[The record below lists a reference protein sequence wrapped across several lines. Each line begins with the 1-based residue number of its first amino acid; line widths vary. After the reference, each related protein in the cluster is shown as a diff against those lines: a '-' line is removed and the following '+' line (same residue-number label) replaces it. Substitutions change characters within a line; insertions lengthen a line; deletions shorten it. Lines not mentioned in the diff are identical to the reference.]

1 MSCSA
6 EMLPHVM
13 YAECAQ
19 EAWNWLAEAGAWT
32 ELEKENYNKMLAK
45 AARAR
50 ANSHD
55 IPENDKVLI
64 RHNYGKWKIYMESVL
79 ISKYLWTVV
88 DGSDTN
94 ISRSYKTKNHNALVI
109 IRMSCGEE
117 MFNHID
123 NRDDAKGA
131 WCDLED
137 ELGANTASIERRKG
151 SYSCDHILFVMIDRD
166 EILRVIVDDK
176 SCISS
181 NNYKTWVI
189 YMKNYLVDQ
198 GLWGFLGEARVS
210 NYVKDERALDAIKSS
225 CAPEMRAY
233 ILYTKCAKDAWE
245 KIATVAD
252 SKVLKVYVKH
262 CKDVQESAIERE
274 TLNKCSEA
282 DKVLTRSNYQ
292 MWEKY
297 VTMLLRSRFLA
308 DFGGP
313 GFDDYS
319 PGREIELRKAF
330 SDYEIK
336 EACALRIIKEACSRE
351 MIPYIFRSKSP
362 REALKSLKK
371 ACSTDQKDDYMKYS
385 RLFHAIQKNRFR
397 EPKQDWSGEIWRGA
411 HKFFRDYPEAL
422 TDEITKDGSTA
433 LHAAVRLG
441 RVDYVRELLNL
452 MTTAQSEIMTHEGN
466 TALAVAAK
474 VNNME
479 IVKELVDWNP
489 NLIQIVNGVSQ
500 GKLHAVTIAAIN
512 GNKKIMRYLYTP
524 TEKSTDCWSR
534 ESVAT
539 LLTSALRLDA
549 FDIVG
554 DLLIKFGA
562 GYALERDH
570 DGVTLLSVLAEKPS
584 AFPSGN
590 QLGLLEGWTY
600 WMDLC
605 WSVEN
610 SFIFSY
616 VSYLYAMHVTLCACE
631 TDPTVRELLNIKE
644 YHDQT
649 AAIVQRIC
657 SMLLSLNPHSHSV
670 EERLIYDAVY
680 RSTIQGIIEVFEILI
695 DTNPYLLE
703 SFKDEHGRGL
713 FQIAIMYRQD
723 SIFRYMSQMGQRNQN
738 LDLFDNYRNN
748 ALHCA
753 AFWDPS
759 SKLVHG
765 PALQMQR
772 ELQWFQ
778 EVEKV
783 VPPRYK
789 ETKNNDQLT
798 PKALFSLQH
807 RDLAKE
813 AEKWM
818 KDMAQACIIVT
829 ALIATVMFAAP
840 FTLPGG
846 TDQDT
851 GVSLALESTIFKIF
865 IVSDVSSLCMA
876 CASLLF
882 FLSILTARYEERDFL
897 ESLPWRLIL
906 GLLTL
911 FISIATMMLTFTATI
926 LIVLRGDFR
935 AKSFSWLPFL
945 AFIPILIFAG
955 LQFPLFVNLIIS
967 TNGLGIFRSK
977 RVVLAPLDSIGYGDA
992 ENHHPLPE

>member
-1 MSCSA
+1 
-6 EMLPHVM
+6 
-13 YAECAQ
+13 
-19 EAWNWLAEAGAWT
+19 
-32 ELEKENYNKMLAK
+32 MLAK

-137 ELGANTASIERRKG
+137 ELGANSASIERRK
-151 SYSCDHILFVMIDRD
+151 
-166 EILRVIVDDK
+166 VDDK

-252 SKVLKVYVKH
+252 SKSIS
-262 CKDVQESAIERE
+262 C
-274 TLNKCSEA
+274 
-282 DKVLTRSNYQ
+282 
-292 MWEKY
+292 
-297 VTMLLRSRFLA
+297 RFR
-308 DFGGP
+308 GP

-371 ACSTDQKDDYMKYS
+371 AYDYMKYS

-397 EPKQDWSGEIWRGA
+397 EPKQDWSGEIWSGA

-600 WMDLC
+600 WMD
-605 WSVEN
+605 
-610 SFIFSY
+610 
-616 VSYLYAMHVTLCACE
+616 
-631 TDPTVRELLNIKE
+631 PTVRELLNIKE
-644 YHDQT
+644 HHDQT

-897 ESLPWRLIL
+897 ESLTWRLIL

-945 AFIPILIFAG
+945 AFIPVLIFAG

>member
-1 MSCSA
+1 MANPDQFVIPHELLTLTNYATWNVLMCRNLKRHSLWGYVGQCDDDAHSKDEVRKAKEALDTHSRYGVRKAKEALEAIKMSCSA

-55 IPENDKVLI
+55 IPENDKVLT
-64 RHNYGKWKIYMESVL
+64 RHNYGKWKIYMENLL

-137 ELGANTASIERRKG
+137 ELGANSASIERRKG
-151 SYSCDHILFVMIDRD
+151 SYTTSSHSHSDEVMIDRD

-252 SKVLKVYVKH
+252 SKLLKVYVKH

-441 RVDYVRELLNL
+441 RVDYVRELLDL

-466 TALAVAAK
+466 TTLAVAAK

-479 IVKELVDWNP
+479 IVKELVDWNS

-562 GYALERDH
+562 GYALELDH

-600 WMDLC
+600 WMAGWKICAGVLK
-605 WSVEN
+605 
-610 SFIFSY
+610 
-616 VSYLYAMHVTLCACE
+616 TLLFFLRA
-631 TDPTVRELLNIKE
+631 LLNIKE
-644 YHDQT
+644 HHDQT

-778 EVEKV
+778 VIK
-783 VPPRYK
+783 P
-789 ETKNNDQLT
+789 
-798 PKALFSLQH
+798 
-807 RDLAKE
+807 
-813 AEKWM
+813 M
-818 KDMAQACIIVT
+818 
-829 ALIATVMFAAP
+829 
-840 FTLPGG
+840 
-846 TDQDT
+846 
-851 GVSLALESTIFKIF
+851 
-865 IVSDVSSLCMA
+865 
-876 CASLLF
+876 
-882 FLSILTARYEERDFL
+882 
-897 ESLPWRLIL
+897 LIL

-945 AFIPILIFAG
+945 AFIPVLIFAG

-977 RVVLAPLDSIGYGDA
+977 RVGLAPLDSIGYGDA

>member
-1 MSCSA
+1 MANPDQFVIPHELLTLTNYATWNVLMCRNLKRHSLWGYVGQCDDDTHSKDEVRKAKEALDTHSKDEVRKAKEALDTHSRYGVRKAKEALEAIKMSCSA

-151 SYSCDHILFVMIDRD
+151 SYTTSSHSHSNEVMIDRD

-198 GLWGFLGEARVS
+198 GLWGFLGEATVS

-252 SKVLKVYVKH
+252 SKLLKVYVKH

-489 NLIQIVNGVSQ
+489 NLIQIVNEVSQ

-600 WMDLC
+600 WMD
-605 WSVEN
+605 
-610 SFIFSY
+610 
-616 VSYLYAMHVTLCACE
+616 
-631 TDPTVRELLNIKE
+631 PTVRELLNIKE
-644 YHDQT
+644 HHDQT
-649 AAIVQRIC
+649 AAIVQHIC
-657 SMLLSLNPHSHSV
+657 SMLLSLNPHSHS
-670 EERLIYDAVY
+670 
-680 RSTIQGIIEVFEILI
+680 VFEILI

-723 SIFRYMSQMGQRNQN
+723 SIFRYISQMGQRNQN

-807 RDLAKE
+807 ERFN
-813 AEKWM
+813 
-818 KDMAQACIIVT
+818 MANACIIVT

-846 TDQDT
+846 TDRDT

-865 IVSDVSSLCMA
+865 IVSDVSSLCM
-876 CASLLF
+876 
-882 FLSILTARYEERDFL
+882 ARYEERDFL

-911 FISIATMMLTFTATI
+911 FISIATMMLTFTNYHTYCSSW
-926 LIVLRGDFR
+926 R
-935 AKSFSWLPFL
+935 FS
-945 AFIPILIFAG
+945 
-955 LQFPLFVNLIIS
+955 S
-967 TNGLGIFRSK
+967 
-977 RVVLAPLDSIGYGDA
+977 
-992 ENHHPLPE
+992 